1 MHLSDIVAGAELPPI
16 SIPITLQRL
25 VMEAGANRDLSLI
38 HHDTTVAQATGA
50 PDAFANT
57 FFLMGMFER
66 LMRDWAGP
74 KARIRKIGPLRMMIF
89 NAVGDTVHFK
99 GVVESVDQSAGAVT
113 LDMWVESE
121 RGKTVTAKAVLE
133 VKD

>member
-1 MHLSDIVAGAELPPI
+1 MQISKIQVGDTLPPI

-38 HHDTTVAQATGA
+38 HHDTKVAQATGA

-57 FFLMGMFER
+57 FFLIGMFER
-66 LMRDWAGP
+66 LMREWAGP
-74 KARIRKIGPLRMMIF
+74 LARIRKIGPLRMMIF
-89 NAVGDTVHFK
+89 NAVGDTVQFK
-99 GVVESVDQSAGAVT
+99 GVVESVDAASGRVS

-121 RGKTVTAKAVLE
+121 RGKTVTSKAVLE
-133 VKD
+133 LKD